1 MLDPFYAGEWCRK
14 LVDENNNNGRT
25 RGGFWRDLTPS
36 SLASNGVFSTPGS
49 SRSRLLLRCLVT
61 LGAPAMATA
70 RLAPGWQHPPLL
82 FILSSHVHPSLH
94 PFNISLLD
102 SFSKHPAHNLLYHFT
117 SRFCPTTPRHV
128 RHVDL
133 PPTNPS
139 PSVHIRSARPL
150 LDRPASRRFLCDD
163 STPPGGA
170 YSQIETLPSACPYE
184 SPSRPTCDSPV
195 SDAIRS
201 RDVLEAHKSKPSH
214 RILHR
219 RPRSCQTQENSR
231 SSHRAL
237 TTSPLRNCDPSTM
250 ASTTPVALISRSHT
264 PGSQE
269 LNHFFTATIPPNTL
283 MAPVSSHHRLMYA
296 TQAGPHDS
304 VAGSWVTNDLLGG
317 VFDLGPVP
325 AAQEQH
331 LSHGNL
337 GLSEPWW
344 QFIQPQHLEADK
356 TGTALMGPE
365 LAEALYL
372 LENHQFY

>member
-1 MLDPFYAGEWCRK
+1 
-14 LVDENNNNGRT
+14 
-25 RGGFWRDLTPS
+25 
-36 SLASNGVFSTPGS
+36 
-49 SRSRLLLRCLVT
+49 
-61 LGAPAMATA
+61 
-70 RLAPGWQHPPLL
+70 
-82 FILSSHVHPSLH
+82 
-94 PFNISLLD
+94 
-102 SFSKHPAHNLLYHFT
+102 
-117 SRFCPTTPRHV
+117 
-128 RHVDL
+128 
-133 PPTNPS
+133 
-139 PSVHIRSARPL
+139 
-150 LDRPASRRFLCDD
+150 
-163 STPPGGA
+163 
-170 YSQIETLPSACPYE
+170 
-184 SPSRPTCDSPV
+184 
-195 SDAIRS
+195 
-201 RDVLEAHKSKPSH
+201 
-214 RILHR
+214 
-219 RPRSCQTQENSR
+219 
-231 SSHRAL
+231 
-237 TTSPLRNCDPSTM
+237 M